1 MNENVESVES
11 VETIDCV
18 EPIEVEDSATSE
30 IQATDSESGSGFSFG
45 ALAIGA
51 VVGFAAVKLLPKA
64 YRFANRKYEEHKEF
78 KAWKRQQQAQH
89 GGPTIEVD
97 AEVIDG

>member
-30 IQATDSESGSGFSFG
+30 IQTTDSESDSGFSFG
-45 ALAIGA
+45 ALAVGA
-51 VVGFAAVKLLPKA
+51 VVGFASVKLLPKA
-64 YRFANRKYEEHKEF
+64 YRFVNRKYEEHKQLAPRIACLPIRF
-78 KAWKRQQQAQH
+78 L
-89 GGPTIEVD
+89 
-97 AEVIDG
+97 